1 MVGFSGSLAAAAPRV
16 VKVVDVAPVWSG
28 HSVGFSLLTRGDRQF
43 VAYYDAER
51 RMTVAMRPLDS
62 DQWSFKVLP
71 SVIGWDSH
79 NYITMA
85 FDDDDHLH
93 LAGNMHA
100 VPLVYFRA
108 TKPLDIESLPVL
120 NKMTGA
126 NESHST
132 YPQFLRG
139 PANEFLFTYRDGHS
153 GNGNQIYN
161 VFDRASQSWH
171 RMLDKPLTDGQDLA
185 NAYFNG
191 PIRGPDGYYHLCWVW
206 RDEGDCATNH
216 DLSYARSKDLHTWTK
231 ADGTPLPLP
240 MTFTNADIIDPV
252 PIHGGIINGNT
263 KIGFDSKKR
272 VIISYQKYDAAGNTQ
287 LYNARFED
295 GKWKIYQTT
304 DWNYRWDFSGVG
316 TMVFEI
322 HVSPVHLERD
332 GSLTEAFSHV
342 KYGSGVWKLDE
353 ATLKPIGTAAKAPA
367 AHPAE
372 LEKVESDFPGMG
384 VRWGGDSGHPPKPGT
399 HYELRWETLGTNRDH
414 PREKP
419 WPGATMLRVYQFE

>member
-1 MVGFSGSLAAAAPRV
+1 M
-16 VKVVDVAPVWSG
+16 KVIDVAPVWSG
-28 HSVGFSLLTRGDRQF
+28 HSVGFCLLTRGDKQF

-51 RMTVAMRPLDS
+51 HMTVAMRSLDS
-62 DQWSFKVLP
+62 DKWQFKVLP
-71 SVIGWDSH
+71 STIGWDSH

-85 FDDDDHLH
+85 FDDEDHLH
-93 LAGNMHA
+93 LAGNMHV

-108 TKPLDIESLPVL
+108 SKPLDIESLEPV

-126 NESHST
+126 NEVHCT
-132 YPQFLRG
+132 YPTFLRG

-161 VFDRASQSWH
+161 VFDCASQSWH

-191 PIRGPDGYYHLCWVW
+191 PVRGPDGYFHLCWVW

-216 DLSYARSKDLHTWTK
+216 DLSYARSKDLHNWTK

-240 MTFTNADIIDPV
+240 LTFTNADVIDPV
-252 PIHGGIINGNT
+252 PIHGGIINNNT
-263 KIGFDSKKR
+263 KIGFDSQKR
-272 VIISYQKYDAAGNTQ
+272 PIVSYQKFDAAGKTQ

-295 GKWKIYQTT
+295 GKWKIYQTS
-304 DWNYRWDFSGVG
+304 DWDYRWDFSGVG

-322 HVSPVHLERD
+322 HVGPVHLERD

-353 ATLKPIGTAAKAPA
+353 ATLKPVATAKPQA
-367 AHPAE
+367 AHAE
-372 LEKVESDFPGMG
+372 ELDKVESDFPGMG
-384 VRWGGDSGHPPKPGT
+384 VRWGGDSGHAPKAGM
-399 HYELRWETLGTNRDH
+399 HFELRWETLGTNRDH

-419 WPGATMLRVYQFE
+419 WPAA